1 MSSCPNCG
9 MPLPH
14 NGPCP
19 NSFSLGVQVKQILQ
33 GRYEIIGLIGEG
45 GMGEVYKAHDV
56 RLHNRICVVK
66 RLRNDFYKDE
76 DRQKAQVFF
85 QREIAVLSQLQHP
98 NIVHI
103 LDYFIEASDYYL
115 VMEYI
120 DGPGNLY
127 NILQERG
134 QPFDEEQ
141 VLNWAVEICDVL
153 EYLHGQHPAIIYRDL
168 KPSNIMIDTKMRVK
182 LVDFGIAR
190 RFEDNVENTHVV
202 SGGYSPPEQ
211 YWGAAHPQSDIYSLG
226 ATMYFLLTGKDPEA
240 LTTSSA
246 KNINPLVSDY
256 TDSLIQKATAQDPAQ
271 RFLNA
276 QEVRESILKRD
287 YIEAP
292 ETPRSRIGEV
302 VAAIVLFIICALIY
316 LGPSW
321 FWPSEEKAKNLEN
334 NTNQKAIDENQIQ
347 KITNDTKYNPQ
358 AAAQV
363 IDESKIT
370 DPEGMN

>member
-1 MSSCPNCG
+1 